1 MISLSQR
8 SQNVTP
14 SSTLAITV
22 KINALIVDGVDVVET
37 KSDEKSCDFLQ

>member
-14 SSTLAITV
+14 SSTLVITA
-22 KINALIVDGVDVVET
+22 KINALIADGVGVVEI
-37 KSDEKSCDFLQ
+37 KSDEKSCDFL

>member
-14 SSTLAITV
+14 SSTLAITA
-22 KINALIVDGVDVVET
+22 KINALTVDSVDVIKT
-37 KSDEKSCDFLQ
+37 KSCVIIP